1 MRIEVEKNYIKTV
14 QKGKRKDMQR
24 LIQSVPISICTLL
37 LIGSFAVT
45 ACLTTS
51 HIADKRPD
59 LPKPSTPCS
68 GYGRFVVKVLP
79 VSTVTF
85 GMVETDWRSMFDAF
99 STGSAIGGFFGG
111 VSRAANTHV
120 EVRDYAP
127 TFERNVSRVIEVTSI
142 QSHLI
147 SSVENVLRVVPPC
160 ETVISAVNDSD
171 KVALY
176 PSDQVLLVG
185 LDLFFE
191 GKNVSLISRLSCC
204 QIDPSNFQR
213 FVSDSFELKQFQDDK
228 ENRARL
234 GLGLA
239 EMKRSTQMLKVA
251 RRIQTYIT
259 AYDSFRIDSSQRTR
273 EEWLNDN
280 GELLVIELKSSINIL
295 VPRLIAQLFPK
306 PNDR

>member
-1 MRIEVEKNYIKTV
+1 MN
-14 QKGKRKDMQR
+14 R
-24 LIQSVPISICTLL
+24 LIQRVPISIGVLL
-37 LIGSFAVT
+37 LLGFFAMTSCFT
-45 ACLTTS
+45 AS
-51 HIADKRPD
+51 QIADKRPN
-59 LPKPSTPCS
+59 LPKPSTPCH

-85 GMVETDWRSMFDAF
+85 GMVETDWRPMFDAF
-99 STGSAIGGFFGG
+99 STGSATGGVVGG

-127 TFERNVSRVIEVTSI
+127 TFEGNVSRIIQVTSI

-147 SSVENVLRVVPPC
+147 SSVEKILRVAPPC

-171 KVALY
+171 KVSLY

-191 GKNVSLISRLSCC
+191 GTNVSLISRLSCC
-204 QIDPSNFQR
+204 QVDPSNFQR
-213 FVSDSFELKQFQDDK
+213 FVSDFFELKQLQNDK
-228 ENRARL
+228 ENSARL

-239 EMKRSTQMLKVA
+239 ELKRSTQMLKVA
-251 RRIQTYIT
+251 RRIQTYVT
-259 AYDSFRIDSSQRTR
+259 AYDYFRVDSPQRTR

-280 GELLVIELKSSINIL
+280 GELLAIELKSSINIL
-295 VPRLIAQLFPK
+295 VSRLIAQLFPK